1 MDHMAEFE
9 TRSVVMRRVHLVE
22 VGAPP
27 KDVEPIL
34 AAVTAVDPLAVGP
47 RYDRVSFTTGPGEE
61 RYRPRVGAMAGA
73 EEQVRVRPGPVVLSF
88 EIDGGI
94 EQLGR
99 VVEAIFQAHSYQ
111 ESTIRIS
118 EVLSARSKG
127 LDDRANPNRWWNTT
141 GDWKAQG

>member
-1 MDHMAEFE
+1 MTEFE
-9 TRSVVMRRVHLVE
+9 TKSVLMRRVHLVE

-27 KDVEPIL
+27 EDVERIL

-47 RYDRVSFTTGPGEE
+47 RYDCVSFATGPGEE

-111 ESTIRIS
+111 ESTIRVS

-141 GDWKAQG
+141 GDWKAAQ